1 MFKINRITDYAV
13 VILNTMCHKDVGTLF
28 SAADLAERT
37 AIPLPT
43 VSKTLKLLAK
53 GGILKSHRG
62 VSGGYAITRPPREI
76 TIAQILQAIEGPLA
90 LTACVE
96 ESEDDCDA
104 KNYCPLS
111 GQWETMNQG
120 IADVLNSVTMED
132 MAKPIF

>member
-28 SAADLAERT
+28 SATDLAERT

-53 GGILKSHRG
+53 GKILVSHRG
-62 VSGGYAITRPPREI
+62 VAGGYALTRTPKEI
-76 TIAQILQAIEGPLA
+76 TIAHILEAIEGPLA

-96 ESEDDCDA
+96 ESEDDCNA
-104 KNYCPLS
+104 ISYCPLS
-111 GQWETMNQG
+111 GQWETMNKG
-120 IADVLNSVTMED
+120 ISNILNSVTMED